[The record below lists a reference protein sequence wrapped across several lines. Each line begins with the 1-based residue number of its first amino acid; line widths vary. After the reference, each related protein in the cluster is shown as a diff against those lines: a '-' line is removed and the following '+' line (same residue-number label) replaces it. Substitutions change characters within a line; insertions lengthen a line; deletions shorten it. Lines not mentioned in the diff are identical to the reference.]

1 MMHFFLLLF
10 PFLNFLIPASI
21 TSGNAFFS
29 CCKNKKMK
37 ENKINRIELYVF
49 FTTSYYYLKY
59 INVFKMDFE
68 IFETHPN
75 GKC

>member
-1 MMHFFLLLF
+1 
-10 PFLNFLIPASI
+10 
-21 TSGNAFFS
+21 
-29 CCKNKKMK
+29 MK
-37 ENKINRIELYVF
+37 ENKINRLELYVF